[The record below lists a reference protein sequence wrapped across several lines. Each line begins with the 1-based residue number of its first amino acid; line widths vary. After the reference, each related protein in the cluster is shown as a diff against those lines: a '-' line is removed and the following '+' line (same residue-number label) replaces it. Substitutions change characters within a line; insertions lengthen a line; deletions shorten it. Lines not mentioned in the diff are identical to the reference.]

1 MLPPSMR
8 CTCHF
13 LNIIII
19 ASLIFW
25 RRPLVFPICWH
36 PFQANALATVVSSH
50 SLENCHF
57 LLKRDKPHVPDVHPE
72 GGLNARPW
80 VWFSVA
86 AWIVF
91 KDLRNWKAMK
101 LILKNHPMISE
112 NALLLAIH
120 KKFRVQMHI
129 FAVAQKCFAPKP
141 PVRVAA
147 LFENM
152 CRRFSSYDVDFVFF
166 RCLFQPRIM
175 RDPRVPSHVRVP
187 ERSGRLSE

>member
-1 MLPPSMR
+1 
-8 CTCHF
+8 
-13 LNIIII
+13 
-19 ASLIFW
+19 
-25 RRPLVFPICWH
+25 
-36 PFQANALATVVSSH
+36 
-50 SLENCHF
+50 
-57 LLKRDKPHVPDVHPE
+57 
-72 GGLNARPW
+72 
-80 VWFSVA
+80 
-86 AWIVF
+86 
-91 KDLRNWKAMK
+91 MK